1 MLTRDSALWWIGICS
16 ALVLYLS
23 NAPTMDAWTYAQWLQ
38 FAAFGLATLSA
49 KLATSPLP
57 GAPKTPPSDTITRA
71 ILPFLLAAGLLS
83 CAKPPASLQTPE
95 AQRAWQANEVVTRIG
110 EVQRVAI
117 QAEATGGLTTAQARV
132 IVTYCVA
139 SAKVAKAYP
148 KGWEQTVLAGFLQMK
163 AQLPPA
169 VWQSSPLTYTLAIL
183 EGMVTALAGGTP

>member
-1 MLTRDSALWWIGICS
+1 MTRDSWLLPLTVAAS
-16 ALVLYLS
+16 VLGYLLTVP
-23 NAPTMDAWTYAQWLQ
+23 APTAWSYADWLRALLVVLGLV
-38 FAAFGLATLSA
+38 AAQLGR
-49 KLATSPLP
+49 SPLP

-83 CAKPPASLQTPE
+83 CAKPPASLQSPE

-132 IVTYCVA
+132 VVTFCVA
-139 SAKVAKAYP
+139 SATVAKQYP

-169 VWQSSPLTYTLAIL
+169 VLQSSPVTYTLAIL
-183 EGMVTALAGGTP
+183 EGMLAALAGGIQ